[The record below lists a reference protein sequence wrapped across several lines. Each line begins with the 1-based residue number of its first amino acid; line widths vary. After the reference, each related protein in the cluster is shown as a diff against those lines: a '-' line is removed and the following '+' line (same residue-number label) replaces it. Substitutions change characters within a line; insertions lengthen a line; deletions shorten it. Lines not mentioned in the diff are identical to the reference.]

1 MTRIQT
7 TGKKPVY
14 SLVLVTYINTDG
26 AMFSETYFV
35 VPRFFFIFIHS
46 FIHFISFISFIYI
59 TLLSTYN
66 VL

>member
-1 MTRIQT
+1 MTLIQT

-35 VPRFFFIFIHS
+35 VSRFFFIKLGYPIKFLVERKLLKL
-46 FIHFISFISFIYI
+46 ISDNN
-59 TLLSTYN
+59 LLS
-66 VL
+66 L